1 MLSWRGPVTGR
12 GSLKQKPLL
21 ALALFALLCGGA
33 KAQDASGE
41 PVFRAEQLK
50 AACSPAANAADAKLC
65 DSYLRGLADGLFMLG
80 ALDTSRMRVCLPKDG
95 PMAVADAKAAFL
107 KYAAQHPDMLTHS
120 AALAGTSA
128 LVAANPCAD
137 EARDGRQE

>member
-1 MLSWRGPVTGR
+1 MKP
-12 GSLKQKPLL
+12 KPLL
-21 ALALFALLCGGA
+21 ALALFALLCGA
-33 KAQDASGE
+33 AEAQNLPGE

-50 AACSPAANAADAKLC
+50 TACGAAANADAKLC
-65 DSYLRGLADGLFMLG
+65 NSYLRGLADGLFMLG
-80 ALDTSRMRVCLPKDG
+80 ALDTGRMRVCLPKDG
-95 PMAVADAKAAFL
+95 PMSVADAKAAFL

-137 EARDGRQE
+137 EARDGRPE